1 VDQPGRERRISSS
14 SGKRP
19 SLCLEKISLPSTIT
33 SNWPGVPVIRVEWT
47 PISRSMA
54 AARLAARGL

>member
-1 VDQPGRERRISSS
+1 MISSS

-19 SLCLEKISLPSTIT
+19 SLCLEKMTFPSTIT
-33 SNWPGVPVIRVEWT
+33 SNWPGVPVTSVEAT
-47 PISRSMA
+47 PISRSMV

>member
-1 VDQPGRERRISSS
+1 MLAEKERRISSS

-19 SLCLEKISLPSTIT
+19 SWCLEKTSLPSTIT
-33 SNWPGVPVIRVEWT
+33 SNWPGVPAVRVLST
-47 PISRSMA
+47 PISRLMA